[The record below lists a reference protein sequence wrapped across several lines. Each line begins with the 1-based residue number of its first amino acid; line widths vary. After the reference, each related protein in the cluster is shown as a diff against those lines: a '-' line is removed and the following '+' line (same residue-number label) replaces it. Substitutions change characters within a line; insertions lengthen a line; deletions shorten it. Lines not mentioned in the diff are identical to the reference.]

1 MKTTIHKTAEPVTLE
16 GFQAVLKPSEY
27 GYTLQCVI
35 TDEDMINTLEAE
47 RKELLEYQEKTK
59 VKNPKRATLN
69 ATPWEELETGGY
81 KLKFSWDSKRLPTI
95 VDAMGT
101 IIDDER
107 VRVYSGTKVKIAFSQ
122 YGYTLP
128 NGSTYG
134 SKCQLHGC
142 QIISL
147 ATGKAEQVTSDDV
160 VALFGTSEGGFTID
174 SLEEP
179 AVLDDTSTDDF

>member
-16 GFQAVLKPSEY
+16 GFQAILKPSEY
-27 GYTLQCVI
+27 GYTLKCVVK
-35 TDEDMINTLEAE
+35 DEELIGKLEAE

-69 ATPWEELETGGY
+69 ATTWEELETGGY
-81 KLKFSWDSKRLPTI
+81 AVKFSWDSKKLPTV

-107 VRVYSGTKVKIAFSQ
+107 VRIYSGTTVKLAFSQ

-128 NGSTYG
+128 NGTTYG
-134 SKCQLHGC
+134 TKLQLHGC

-147 ATGKAEQVTSDDV
+147 ATGKAEQVTADEV

-174 SLEEP
+174 SLDEP
-179 AVLDDTSTDDF
+179 GVLDDSGTDDF